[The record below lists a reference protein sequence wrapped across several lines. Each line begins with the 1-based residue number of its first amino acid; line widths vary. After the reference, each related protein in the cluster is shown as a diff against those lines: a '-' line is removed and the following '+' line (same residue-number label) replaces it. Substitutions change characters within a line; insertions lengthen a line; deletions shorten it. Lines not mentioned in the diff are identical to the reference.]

1 MRETKKKRDLG
12 GLKETQRNS
21 KEEHI
26 YSNAE
31 QSSAKTIPS
40 TSNAT
45 RSRLFAVSTMPEEID
60 RAIKSLLCD
69 DQESDALENTSDH
82 LAGEVDPIFYPEER
96 FLPRSKQIVEE
107 RSIDNQSEEES
118 IEVEQDP
125 HPHESSCE
133 EIVEKDPES
142 RIKDML
148 AEVEK
153 LSKMMER
160 EKKKMRRL
168 HQENETLDRELELI
182 EEALK

>member
-1 MRETKKKRDLG
+1 MRETKKQIDLG
-12 GLKETQRNS
+12 GINRTQSSS
-21 KEEHI
+21 KEVQI

-31 QSSAKTIPS
+31 KSGIKAIQI
-40 TSNAT
+40 TSKAS
-45 RSRLFAVSTMPEEID
+45 RSRLNAVSEMPEEID
-60 RAIKSLLCD
+60 RAIKSLLYD

-82 LAGEVDPIFYPEER
+82 IAGEVDPIFYPEER

-107 RSIDNQSEEES
+107 RSTDSQSEEQS

-125 HPHESSCE
+125 HPHESSSE

-148 AEVEK
+148 AEAEK

-182 EEALK
+182 KEKLK